1 MAKYDSMIKRDRV
14 EMNHIKNSAR
24 PRPVHSRA
32 RSREGSA
39 FSKTRQ
45 SPIRREASNE
55 RISVAPLSDGSNH
68 NRAGSAAS
76 SFSKKGANVKKGANN
91 KKGAKPAARLSVK
104 RTSLRLDLDRTS
116 ESGNSC
122 VSHRSES
129 RHAFRDKIDEKK
141 VKRVLAAKKY
151 VTGSSEHNQMI
162 VVLLT
167 EVMKKN
173 RKLQHLD
180 LTSTNLPSQVIIYLC
195 ERLRKSRS
203 ILSVHFTNNPG
214 LYEPNLEQT
223 VRQLLK
229 CKD

>member
-32 RSREGSA
+32 QSREGSA

-45 SPIRREASNE
+45 SPILREASNE
-55 RISVAPLSDGSNH
+55 RISVAPLSDGSH
-68 NRAGSAAS
+68 QNRAGSAAS
-76 SFSKKGANVKKGANN
+76 SFSKKGANDKKEAN
-91 KKGAKPAARLSVK
+91 PAVGLTVK
-104 RTSLRLDLDRTS
+104 RTSLHLDLDRTS

-141 VKRVLAAKKY
+141 VKRVLNAKKY

-167 EVMKKN
+167 EAMKKN

>member
-1 MAKYDSMIKRDRV
+1 MD
-14 EMNHIKNSAR
+14 HIKNSAR

-45 SPIRREASNE
+45 SPILREASNE
-55 RISVAPLSDGSNH
+55 RISVAPVSDGSH
-68 NRAGSAAS
+68 QNRAGSAAS
-76 SFSKKGANVKKGANN
+76 SFSKKGANEKKEANPSA
-91 KKGAKPAARLSVK
+91 KKLSVK

-122 VSHRSES
+122 VSYRSES
-129 RHAFRDKIDEKK
+129 KHAFRDKIDEKR
-141 VKRVLAAKKY
+141 VKRVLNAKKY

-167 EVMKKN
+167 EAMKKN